1 MSGAQTADGGRAVR
15 ALPARASRVE
25 PRPLS
30 RRGGAP
36 GGGRR
41 AGDGCGGR
49 RERVADRRSVRVARV
64 ADAHVFRAQ
73 PRELGRAARVH
84 EASPVAPAAQSS
96 RGASGAPPAECSC
109 ESPRRIAQIVDRFEL
124 IDSTL
129 S

>member
-1 MSGAQTADGGRAVR
+1 MR
-15 ALPARASRVE
+15 ALSARASRVE

-30 RRGGAP
+30 RRRGAP

-41 AGDGCGGR
+41 AGGSCGGR
-49 RERVADRRSVRVARV
+49 RERVACRRSVRVARV
-64 ADAHVFRAQ
+64 ADARVLRTQ

-84 EASPVAPAAQSS
+84 EASPAAPAAQSS

-109 ESPRRIAQIVDRFEL
+109 KSPRRIAQIVALFEL
-124 IDSTL
+124 TDSTP